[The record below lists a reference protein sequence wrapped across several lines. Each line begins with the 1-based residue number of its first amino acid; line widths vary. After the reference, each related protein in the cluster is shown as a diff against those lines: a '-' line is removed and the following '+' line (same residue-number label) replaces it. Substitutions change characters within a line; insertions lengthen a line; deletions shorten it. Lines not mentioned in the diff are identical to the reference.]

1 MIMKKIIST
10 VALILICSINANS
23 QEKKV
28 VTESAILAVEAKETE
43 ETKLAKRQQNVKKE
57 AYDLVKYLNL
67 DDANFSAFNEVL
79 ATKYEVLNNRANS
92 EERKIEF
99 IAQLEE
105 KFKNILKPEQFEK
118 LKSNKELYF
127 QLFGYGKKNE

>member
-1 MIMKKIIST
+1 MKKIIST

-23 QEKKV
+23 QDKKV
-28 VTESAILAVEAKETE
+28 ATETAMVSAQTKETE
-43 ETKLAKRQQNVKKE
+43 EAKVVKTQENIKKE

-67 DDANFSAFNEVL
+67 DDSNFSAFIEVL
-79 ATKYEVLNNRANS
+79 TTKYAVLNNKANS
-92 EERKIEF
+92 EARKIEF

>member
-1 MIMKKIIST
+1 MKKILST
-10 VALILICSINANS
+10 VALILICSINVNS

-28 VTESAILAVEAKETE
+28 AKESAILAVEAKETE
-43 ETKLAKRQQNVKKE
+43 ETKVAKTQQNVKKE

-67 DDANFSAFNEVL
+67 DDASFSAFNEVL
-79 ATKYEVLNNRANS
+79 ATKYEVLNNIANS
-92 EERKIEF
+92 EQRKIEF

-127 QLFGYGKKNE
+127 QLLGYGKKNE

>member
-1 MIMKKIIST
+1 MKKIIST

-28 VTESAILAVEAKETE
+28 ATESAMLAVEAKETE
-43 ETKLAKRQQNVKKE
+43 ETKIAKKQQNIKKE

-67 DDANFSAFNEVL
+67 DDSNFSAFTEVL
-79 ATKYEVLNNRANS
+79 VTKYEVLNNKANS